1 MVVLLHIHEKKFDV
15 VFKLMYNGS
24 LLKEGEIMQKFK
36 HILIVLLG
44 SCILAFGMYNIHDQA
59 KITEGGVLGLIL
71 LFQAW
76 LHISPSIIGP
86 VLDGLCYLIGWK
98 VLGNRFLKNA
108 ILASCG
114 FSVFYAIF
122 ERIGPVFGSFIHI
135 PIVASLLGACFV
147 GVGVGLVVKEGGA
160 CGGDDAIALTF
171 SKLLKCRI
179 SQVYFVTDLTVLL
192 LSLTYIPFIN
202 IFYSLISVMLSSYI
216 IEKIQQI

>member
-1 MVVLLHIHEKKFDV
+1 MLIHVV
-15 VFKLMYNGS
+15 YNDS
-24 LLKEGEIMQKFK
+24 RLKEGEQMKSKLK
-36 HILIVLLG
+36 HIAIILLG

-76 LHISPSIIGP
+76 FHISPSIIGP
-86 VLDGLCYLIGWK
+86 VLDGICYLIGWK
-98 VLGNRFLKNA
+98 VLGNRFLRNA

-114 FSVFYAIF
+114 FSLFYRCF
-122 ERIGPVFGSFIHI
+122 ETIGPIFPEFIKN
-135 PIVASLLGACFV
+135 PIIAAILGACFV

-179 SQVYFVTDLTVLL
+179 SQVYFVTDMTVLI
-192 LSLTYIPFIN
+192 LSLSYIPVTN
-202 IFYSLISVMLSSYI
+202 ILISIVSVTLSSWI
-216 IEKIQQI
+216 IEKIQNI